1 MSKSHSSLI
10 LFAQSEKHLKTEFLF
25 RNLFTR
31 IQKQLKCDK
40 VKNRSSTSNIKMF
53 TMLKS
58 IPNLLGAKVEIKYL
72 YFDQNEGDVE
82 TAFYDQAI
90 VEKLSPKIEINRLV
104 LTLSHCLKGIKRVPG
119 IHHYGHVVMVKH
131 LRVIKEGHSDV
142 DWEPKL
148 YSCLCF
154 GL

>member
-1 MSKSHSSLI
+1 
-10 LFAQSEKHLKTEFLF
+10 
-25 RNLFTR
+25 
-31 IQKQLKCDK
+31 
-40 VKNRSSTSNIKMF
+40 MF

-90 VEKLSPKIEINRLV
+90 VEKLSPKIEIKRLV

-119 IHHYGHVVMVKH
+119 IHHYGLVVMAER
-131 LRVIKEGHSDV
+131 LCVIKEGHSDV
-142 DWEPKL
+142 EWELKPKL
-148 YSCLCF
+148 SP
-154 GL
+154 

>member
-1 MSKSHSSLI
+1 
-10 LFAQSEKHLKTEFLF
+10 
-25 RNLFTR
+25 
-31 IQKQLKCDK
+31 
-40 VKNRSSTSNIKMF
+40 MF
-53 TMLKS
+53 TMQKS
-58 IPNLLGAKVEIKYL
+58 IPNLLRAKVKIKFL
-72 YFDQNEGDVE
+72 YFNQNKVDVE
-82 TAFYDQAI
+82 TAFSYKVI
-90 VEKLSPKIEINRLV
+90 IEKLSPKTEIKRLD
-104 LTLSHCLKGIKRVPG
+104 LMLSHCLKGIKRVPG